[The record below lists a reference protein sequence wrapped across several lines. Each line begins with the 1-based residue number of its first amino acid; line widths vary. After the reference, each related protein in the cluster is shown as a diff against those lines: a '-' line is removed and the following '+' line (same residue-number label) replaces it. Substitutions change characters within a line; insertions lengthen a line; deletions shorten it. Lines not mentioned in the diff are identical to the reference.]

1 MEQKTYKD
9 SLNLPKTDF
18 PMRANLPVREQ
29 EILKEWQNLKT
40 YEALKKQSEGNE
52 SFYLHDGPP
61 FANGDIHLGH
71 VLNKVLKDIVIR
83 HKTMNGYEV
92 PYIPG
97 WDCHGLPIEHQV
109 VKKLKN
115 SEKEPVT
122 IRRKCSE
129 YADEFIEKQR
139 EQFKRLGIWGEWEK
153 PYLTKD
159 ATYEAEQLRLFAEL
173 VEKDLVY
180 EGLRP
185 VYWSTGCR
193 TALAEAEVEY
203 QDRTDDSIY
212 VRFPLTD
219 ASKAVA
225 GCSSGDKVSLLVW
238 TTTPWTLPANMAVA
252 FNAVQVEYALY
263 HDESGGEWVIAAKSL
278 AEKVSAVS
286 DITMTL
292 KKDLA
297 ASDLERLEYRHPFIS
312 RNGKLFEGSFVTD
325 DTGTGLVHIA
335 PGHGHDDYSLGLK
348 NGLDLLSPVDE
359 GGRFTDACGVE
370 ALTGKYVLDANKDV
384 IEILKSA
391 GLLAAHEPYT
401 HSYPHCW
408 RSKTPIIFRSVKQWF
423 IRVEGF
429 KKKAMDNIEQ
439 VQWFPKWGKNRI
451 QGSVEARQD
460 WCISRQRTWGVPI
473 PVFYSEQDGAP
484 LLSSDVI
491 RKFAA
496 LADREGA
503 GVWFSMLEDD
513 LKKALGVPVTFKKG
527 MDTLDVWIDSG
538 SSFRAVSR
546 KRLNYP
552 ADLYLEG
559 SDQHR
564 GWFQSS
570 LLLSSAV
577 ESVPPFKAVL
587 THGFVVDGDG
597 KKMSKSVGN
606 VVKPQEIMQTYGAD
620 ILRLWVVSSDF
631 SDDIRVSQ
639 DIFGRIA
646 DAYRKFRNTIR
657 YALGNMHGYDP
668 ARQIDLKDMPAID
681 RWILSRLSVLTAESR
696 KYFDQYEYH
705 RFYQAIYKFC
715 TNELSS
721 VYFDILKDRLY
732 TDHCDSVSGQ
742 SARHT
747 LFQITVTLLKL
758 LAPVMPFTTE
768 EAWGFVPDFK
778 GKKPSVHLELWPAR
792 NEDAVYHDADLEA
805 KMSVIL
811 KIRSVILGELE
822 LCREKK
828 EIGNS
833 LEAEVE
839 LHVFE
844 DALYDSLSKDREL
857 IELIC
862 LVSRLNILRDNSQS
876 GSEVTAKA
884 ARSESKKCE
893 RCWKRTPEV
902 GKSEEFDDL
911 CKRCIEVLKGHACR
925 N

>member
-1 MEQKTYKD
+1 MTEKTYKE
-9 SLNLPKTDF
+9 SLNLPQTDF

-29 EILKEWQNLKT
+29 EILKEWHDQNIYDQLKQAT
-40 YEALKKQSEGNE
+40 TDKKL
-52 SFYLHDGPP
+52 FILHDGPP

-83 HKTMNGYEV
+83 YKTMTGFQV

-115 SEKEPVT
+115 NEKEPVT
-122 IRRKCSE
+122 IRQKCSE
-129 YADEFIEKQR
+129 YADEFISKQR
-139 EQFKRLGIWGEWEK
+139 EQFQRLGIWGEWQE

-159 ATYEAEQLRLFAEL
+159 ASYEAEQLRLFAEL
-173 VEKDLVY
+173 VDKNLVY

-203 QDRTDDSIY
+203 QDRTDDSIF
-212 VRFPLTD
+212 VRFPLTQE
-219 ASKAVA
+219 AKLNLK
-225 GCSSGDKVSLLVW
+225 CSDSESVSLLVW

-252 FNAVQVEYALY
+252 FNDTQVHYALY
-263 HDESGGEWVIAAKSL
+263 QTAESKEGLIFAKSL
-278 AEKVSAVS
+278 ISNVSKVTGLQLIHARDLNAE
-286 DITMTL
+286 DLL
-292 KKDLA
+292 KC
-297 ASDLERLEYRHPFIS
+297 EYEHPFIK
-312 RNGKLFEGSFVTD
+312 RTGKLFAGNFVTD

-335 PGHGHDDYSLGLK
+335 PGHGHDDYALGLK
-348 NGLDLLSPVDE
+348 NGLALLSPVDE
-359 GGRFTDACGVE
+359 AGRFTAECLVE
-370 ALTGKYVLDANKDV
+370 SLIGKYVLDANKDV
-384 IEILKSA
+384 IEILKER
-391 GLLAAHEPYT
+391 LALVAHMPYT

-408 RSKTPIIFRSVKQWF
+408 RSGTPIIFRSVKQWF
-423 IRVEGF
+423 IRVENF
-429 KKKAMDNIEQ
+429 KQQALENIER

-451 QGSVEARQD
+451 QGSVQARQD

-473 PVFYSEQDGAP
+473 PVFYANGNQKP
-484 LLSSDVI
+484 LLSADVI
-491 RKFAA
+491 RRFAD
-496 LADREGA
+496 LAATKGA
-503 GVWFSMLEDD
+503 GVWFSMSDSELRSHLQIPE
-513 LKKALGVPVTFKKG
+513 GYVKG

-538 SSFRAVSR
+538 SSFRAVTR
-546 KRLNYP
+546 KRLSYP

-564 GWFQSS
+564 GWFQST

-577 ESVPPFKAVL
+577 ESDPPFKAVL
-587 THGFVVDGDG
+587 THGFVVDGEG
-597 KKMSKSVGN
+597 KKMSKSIGN
-606 VVKPQEIMQTYGAD
+606 VVKPQEVMQTYGAD

-657 YALGNMHGYDP
+657 YALGNMHGHDT
-668 ARQIDLKDMPAID
+668 AHQVEVKDMPLID
-681 RWILSRLSVLTAESR
+681 QWILSRLSVLISES
-696 KYFDQYEYH
+696 KIHFDAYEYH
-705 RFYQAIYKFC
+705 RFYQGIYKFC

-732 TDHCDSVSGQ
+732 TDHRESQSGK
-742 SARHT
+742 SARNA
-747 LFQITVTLLKL
+747 LFQIAVTLLRL

-768 EAWGFVPDFK
+768 EAWKYIPAFK
-778 GKKPSVHLELWPAR
+778 GKKVSVHLESWSELDGIVAGR
-792 NEDAVYHDADLEA
+792 NVGLEK
-805 KMSVIL
+805 KMETIL
-811 KIRSVILGELE
+811 KIRSIILGELE
-822 LCREKK
+822 VSREKK

-839 LHVFE
+839 LHVF
-844 DALYDSLSKDREL
+844 DDSLYDSLSADREL

-862 LVSRLNILRDNSQS
+862 LVSHLKIQRDHSRT
-876 GSEVTAKA
+876 GMEVMAKA
-884 ARSESKKCE
+884 TRSASQKCE

-902 GKSEEFDDL
+902 GLSVEFIDL
-911 CKRCIEVLKGHACR
+911 CKRCIEVVKGHACR